1 MTKNDVPAPAAGRGQ
16 RRQARTRAALIS
28 AAQQLIARGEG
39 DNPSIQT
46 ITDLADVGFGS
57 FYNHFS
63 SKPELMRVAFE
74 DAFGQFEAW
83 LAERAGDDD
92 DEDAVSRLV
101 RRIRLTGHLGVDL
114 PQVHRILVQHAGD
127 SMDGPFGLMPGAVT
141 AIDEAIAAAPVP
153 TKDADV
159 VRIAIAGAMAAVLRW
174 SAPLTPPEQVRITD
188 GFARVVLQMLRVP
201 AERAEQLL
209 GEPVGE
215 GSS

>member
-1 MTKNDVPAPAAGRGQ
+1 MTKNEVPAPAAGRGQ

-63 SKPELMRVAFE
+63 SKPELMRVARE
-74 DAFGQFEAW
+74 DAFRQFEDW
-83 LAERAGDDD
+83 LAKRAGDDAGD
-92 DEDAVSRLV
+92 DAVGRLI
-101 RRIRLTGHLGVDL
+101 RRIRLTGYLGVDL
-114 PQVHRILVQHAGD
+114 PQVHLILVQQAGD

-141 AIDEAIAAAPVP
+141 AIDEAIADAPVP
-153 TKDADV
+153 AQDADV

-174 SAPLTPPEQVRITD
+174 SAPLPAPEQVRVTG
-188 GFARVVLQMLRVP
+188 GFAQVVLQMLRVP
-201 AERAEQLL
+201 EQRAGQLL
-209 GEPVGE
+209 AEPIE
-215 GSS
+215 GTS